1 MDIEHTEANAEGTA
15 VTNVTD
21 AALDAAAENQE
32 EEKESQQVESET
44 KEELTP
50 EQKAQV
56 ERSRLGRRQAQRV
69 DKLEQELLET
79 RRQHN
84 ELMELISNIVP
95 KLQPNHPAQAPVQ
108 EEDLDR
114 PLTRREWEQLEAQKR
129 RSEVEQQTNYQKSYQ
144 RTLNAFRSQN
154 PDLHEEVVAEKM
166 KNFNVIVTG
175 NPELDAEFNYNRAM
189 ASVLKKK
196 SAAPR
201 RQVPVNGGTEAV
213 PTGLSGTS
221 RVKPSELPKV
231 QLDPEAQELM
241 NYLASKGKD
250 TKWASETLTG
260 EIPLNLLGKRK

>member
-1 MDIEHTEANAEGTA
+1 MEIEHTEANAEGTT

-32 EEKESQQVESET
+32 EQNESQQTET
-44 KEELTP
+44 QTLTP
-50 EQKAQV
+50 EQKEQQ
-56 ERSRLGRRQAQRV
+56 ERSRLGRRQAQRI
-69 DKLEQELLET
+69 DKLEQTILDNQ
-79 RRQHN
+79 RQFN
-84 ELMELISNIVP
+84 EFLGRFEDYISHSQRP
-95 KLQPNHPAQAPVQ
+95 PAPTAPVQ
-108 EEDLDR
+108 EEDPDR
-114 PLTRREWEQLEAQKR
+114 PLTVKEVREMMARERQRET
-129 RSEVEQQTNYQKSYQ
+129 EQQTNYQKSYQ
-144 RTLNAFRSQN
+144 RTLNAFRAQN

-221 RVKPSELPKV
+221 RVKPSEPPKV